1 MTAQGFND
9 LGGTT
14 SDNLI
19 AGEFPRVLRLATVSG
34 GNLKRGAI
42 LGKITSNGKCVLCV
56 AAATDGSKDVYAVL
70 AEDVDASSEDKQ
82 AAVYLTGEFNQMAM
96 TVGDGYT
103 IEGLIDSLR
112 TKSIFVRENQAY

>member
-1 MTAQGFND
+1 MVAQGFND
-9 LGGTT
+9 LGETT

-19 AGEFPRVLRLATVSG
+19 AGEFPRVVRLATVSG

-82 AAVYLTGEFNQMAM
+82 AVAYLTGEFNKTALKANAEID
-96 TVGDGYT
+96 T
-103 IEGLIDSLR
+103 LIPKLR
-112 TKSIFVRENQAY
+112 AKSIFVKENQAY

>member
-1 MTAQGFND
+1 MTVQGFND

-19 AGEFPRVLRLATVSG
+19 AGEFPRVVRLATVS

-42 LGKITSNGKCVLCV
+42 LGKITSNGKCVLC
-56 AAATDGSKDVYAVL
+56 ASAATDGSKEVYSVL

-82 AAVYLTGEFNQMAM
+82 AVVYLTGEFNQTTM